1 MVGDGWRWLGMVGSV
16 SWDPLGGTDAAR
28 TREIET
34 LADPGRPLA
43 CQRIPKRVP
52 KSAPKG
58 SLKGFQKGPPGG
70 LENQS
75 IFYQGA
81 KTRLYKGCGNSFFLF
96 VFLGG
101 PQGELLGPFWGSPG
115 GRFGSKGMSIW
126 GPKGLPWGV
135 PKRAP
140 KPPPG
145 DHPKLHTTKNG
156 SQTRCI
162 EAFWAPK

>member
-70 LENQS
+70 LQNH
-75 IFYQGA
+75 
-81 KTRLYKGCGNSFFLF
+81 FFLSRCQNASIQRVREQF
-96 VFLGG
+96 CFCLSFWGVPRGSFWVPFGALQGG
-101 PQGELLGPFWGSPG
+101 ALGPRGCPFGDPRGSPG
-115 GRFGSKGMSIW
+115 GSQKELQSPPLGTTQNYTQQKT
-126 GPKGLPWGV
+126 V
-135 PKRAP
+135 PKP
-140 KPPPG
+140 VV
-145 DHPKLHTTKNG
+145 
-156 SQTRCI
+156 
-162 EAFWAPK
+162 

>member
-1 MVGDGWRWLGMVGSV
+1 MPGSV

-28 TREIET
+28 THEIET

-70 LENQS
+70 LENQF

-81 KTRLYKGCGNSFFLF
+81 KTLLYKGFGNSLF
-96 VFLGG
+96 CVCLFG
-101 PQGELLGPFWGSPG
+101 GSPG
-115 GRFGSKGMSIW
+115 GAFGSLLGLSRGALW
-126 GPKGLPWGV
+126 VQGDVHLGPKGLPWRV
-135 PKRAP
+135 PNRVP

-162 EAFWAPK
+162 ESLWAPK